1 MKTAKKIRGILIW
14 LLVTVLSLLVIYD
27 IVGNPALT
35 PEMAMRRSEKYHMVG
50 PSKVIWE
57 GVSCDWWYDRLL
69 LGETD
74 YGYCLYQYDSESFGY
89 AQNCLR
95 YVEKGT
101 RACFLGRDGGF
112 NWDINVLPI
121 FAITENPRAVR
132 ARLTLETVSDD
143 HSIYEGIYTVE
154 AELCG
159 GVLYQFA
166 LDMTDMDQ
174 TVRNFWED
182 RLCDDMWGYYGI
194 FGKTTL
200 ELYDREGNLLETI
213 VTEYPANEK

>member
-35 PEMAMRRSEKYHMVG
+35 PEMAMHRREKYHMVG

-57 GVSCDWWYDRLL
+57 GESCDWWYDRLL

-95 YVEKGT
+95 YVEKGI
-101 RACFLGRDGGF
+101 RACFLGRDGGVG
-112 NWDINVLPI
+112 WDINVLPI

-159 GVLYQFA
+159 ARIKRRCGV
-166 LDMTDMDQ
+166 MTAAPAEIRNVPI
-174 TVRNFWED
+174 VRDAWQ
-182 RLCDDMWGYYGI
+182 MWR
-194 FGKTTL
+194 KQ
-200 ELYDREGNLLETI
+200 N
-213 VTEYPANEK
+213 